1 MKLLVYSAKDFEI
14 PYLEEANQGRHQ
26 LSFTSVSL
34 DSHTAMQAV
43 GFRAISIFSGD
54 DASMLVL
61 QKLWDFG
68 VRYISIRSSG
78 YNNIHIKAAKRFG
91 FKVANAP
98 DYSPHAIAEHTM
110 ALLLSLNRKIIQADK
125 RIRSGNFLLD
135 GLDGFNLHNK
145 TVGIIGTG
153 NIGRV
158 MAKIFHGFGCKIL
171 ANDLNPDS
179 SLTELCQ
186 VRYTDLETLLR
197 SSDIVS
203 LHIPLTYENY
213 YFINKARLGM
223 MKSSSIL
230 LNTARGAVVDTRALI
245 EALINRGI
253 GGYAAD
259 VYEHE
264 RRLFFKDHSTKGI
277 SDELFKKLIDLPNVL
292 ITPHQAFVTH
302 EALKR
307 ISEITLGNIS
317 SWENDEVCSNE
328 LGFET
333 LIS

>member
-1 MKLLVYSAKDFEI
+1 MKLLVYSAKEFEI
-14 PYLEEANQGRHQ
+14 PYLKEANRGRHK
-26 LSFTSVSL
+26 LSFTRDSL
-34 DSHTAMQAV
+34 DSHTAIQAV

-110 ALLLSLNRKIIQADK
+110 ALLLSLNRKIIQADS
-125 RIRSGNFLLD
+125 RVRSGNFLLD

-158 MAKIFHGFGCKIL
+158 MAKILHGFGCNIL
-171 ANDLNPDS
+171 ANDLVPDN

-186 VRYTDLETLLR
+186 VRYTDLETLLS

-203 LHIPLTYENY
+203 IHIPLTYENY
-213 YFINKARLGM
+213 YFINKARLSL
-223 MKSSSIL
+223 MKPSAIL
-230 LNTARGAVVDTRALI
+230 LNTARGAIVDTRALI
-245 EALINRGI
+245 EVLQTQQIA
-253 GGYAAD
+253 GYAAD

-264 RRLFFKDHSTKGI
+264 RRLFFKDHGEKGI
-277 SDELFKKLIDLPNVL
+277 SDELFQKLMDLPNVL
-292 ITPHQAFVTH
+292 ITPHLAFVTH
-302 EALKR
+302 EALRR

-317 SWENDEVCSNE
+317 CWENDEVCSNE